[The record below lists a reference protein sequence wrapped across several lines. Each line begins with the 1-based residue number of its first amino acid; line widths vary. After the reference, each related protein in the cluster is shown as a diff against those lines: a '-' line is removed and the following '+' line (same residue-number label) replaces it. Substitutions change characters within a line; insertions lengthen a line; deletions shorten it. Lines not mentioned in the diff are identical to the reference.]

1 MKTARYL
8 IPILL
13 VCASVGL
20 KAQTATIEECQAWAV
35 AQSSANVQKE
45 LNEQLLR
52 VKLNEVSSHYY
63 PTLQIDGAIGYLS
76 DVTELPESFPGY
88 TPSRHDMYNVSL
100 NLQQVIFDGLQASY
114 GRKRE
119 RLLNNNEISKLDISI
134 NALKE
139 QVVMIYLNLL
149 IIEKQIEILS
159 NVENTYQ
166 EKLDQLNALLK
177 AGVVYANSIAQLE
190 LEGLKIQQQ
199 KDELQAT
206 KESLIASLSIL
217 TGKDLSNATFVIPE
231 DPDVSSDLSS
241 MRPEFDIFTNTKES
255 LEYQRKMHISK
266 SLPKLTLVAVGG
278 YGRPSLNLLQNDF
291 DWFYAVGVKFN
302 VPLIDWAKTKGIAD
316 IIDLQKSILESKE
329 SDFIKSN
336 QIAIQEKINEIKRIE
351 HLLVL
356 DEQITE
362 KYKEMRQTSSTQL
375 LNGTSTAIDYI
386 KQQNDEVQSIT
397 ARELHTIQLLKAK
410 YELLALKGRL

>member
-1 MKTARYL
+1 M
-8 IPILL
+8 
-13 VCASVGL
+13 
-20 KAQTATIEECQAWAV
+20 
-35 AQSSANVQKE
+35 
-45 LNEQLLR
+45 
-52 VKLNEVSSHYY
+52 
-63 PTLQIDGAIGYLS
+63 
-76 DVTELPESFPGY
+76 
-88 TPSRHDMYNVSL
+88 
-100 NLQQVIFDGLQASY
+100 
-114 GRKRE
+114 
-119 RLLNNNEISKLDISI
+119 NNNEISKLDISI